1 MSPMFERIWRSSKW
15 ELIFIVLGTSALST
29 AIAAVGTVYSEAV
42 LPPGDWRSAAAAVFV
57 LVNIGIGYWA
67 AQRIQR
73 RVDALHL
80 AIKQAL
86 NGNLS
91 VRIPEDGA
99 RSFAPIYRDFN
110 EMAAK
115 LGERLQLLQ
124 RLGEEQVMREAA
136 SNEAAVL
143 EERKR
148 LARDL
153 HDTVSQ
159 QLFAIHVS
167 ASSLPKLLE
176 IDRGRA
182 EEVMRNLIQMSNMAQ
197 RQMRGLI
204 AQLRPLELEGR
215 SLKEALEKWF
225 PDYCRQNGLQGE
237 LRWDIETPL
246 SDAKEHQLFLIIQE
260 AMANIVKHASAQ
272 RVQLYAT
279 ENERQHVVT
288 LQDDGAGFRADQV
301 KSGSY
306 GLTTM
311 RERAQKLGG
320 DTEIISKAG
329 AGTRIRVTIP
339 KFAEGEDDGNGRN
352 G

>member
-1 MSPMFERIWRSSKW
+1 MLTRIWRSSKW
-15 ELIFIVLGTSALST
+15 ELILIVFGTSLIST
-29 AIAAVGTVYSEAV
+29 AIAAVGTIYAEAV
-42 LPPGDWRSAAAAVFV
+42 LPPGEWRSAAAAAFV
-57 LVNIGIGYWA
+57 LVNIAIGYWA
-67 AQRIQR
+67 AQRNQR
-73 RVDALHL
+73 RIDALHF
-80 AIKQAL
+80 AIKQAVS
-86 NGNLS
+86 GNLA
-91 VRIPEDGA
+91 VRIPEEGA
-99 RSFAPIYRDFN
+99 RSFAPVYRDFN

-115 LGERLQLLQ
+115 LEERLQLLQ
-124 RLGEEQVMREAA
+124 RMGEEQVMREAA

-176 IDRGRA
+176 INRERA
-182 EEVMRNLIQMSNMAQ
+182 AEVMRQLIQMSTSAQ

-215 SLKEALEKWF
+215 SLREALEKWF

-237 LRWDIETPL
+237 LRWDIDSPL

-260 AMANIVKHASAQ
+260 AMANIVKHAAAQ
-272 RVQLYAT
+272 RVLLHAT
-279 ENERQHVVT
+279 ETERQYAIT

-301 KSGSY
+301 KAGSY

-320 DTEIISKAG
+320 DTEIISKTG

-339 KFAEGEDDGNGRN
+339 KYGSEERDTDERDG
-352 G
+352 